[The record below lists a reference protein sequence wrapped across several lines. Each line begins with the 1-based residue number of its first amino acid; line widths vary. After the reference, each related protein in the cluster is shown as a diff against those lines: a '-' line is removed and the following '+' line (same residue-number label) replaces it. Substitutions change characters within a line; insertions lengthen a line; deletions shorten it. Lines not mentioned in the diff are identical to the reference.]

1 MSTAT
6 GRRMAHDTDE
16 LIDVV
21 VEIPRGSRN
30 KSEVRE
36 AALEEIAR
44 ARARACE
51 PQPVQHRG

>member
-1 MSTAT
+1 
-6 GRRMAHDTDE
+6 MAHDTDE

-30 KSEVRE
+30 KYEGRE